1 MADQQNDHDLLIR
14 VDTKLDRAAD
24 DLKSLGHRV
33 EEVRH
38 DVSVLSDSME
48 TKIAAAVSGKAD
60 TVTVNELKKSG
71 DLIHADMEVRI
82 RFLERYIFGIIAVV
96 AFVQVAVGVGLALYL
111 R

>member
-1 MADQQNDHDLLIR
+1 MAEQQNDHDLLIR

-38 DVSVLSDSME
+38 DLSTLSDNME

-60 TVTVNELKKSG
+60 TITLMELKKAG
-71 DLIHADMEVRI
+71 DEIHTDHETRI

-96 AFVQVAVGVGLALYL
+96 AFIQIAVGVGLSLYL
-111 R
+111 G